1 MAEKDEEQLV
11 QEISEQF
18 KSVPDGPRR
27 MGNELRRFKE
37 ILKTAETKQ
46 ERQIITALL
55 ESLLFDHDEQK
66 IKDREAEFLKSPEFK
81 LAQPILELEEIT
93 PGNPKI
99 ESYMAIIDGIKN
111 ITFPELRETAP
122 EGATFAEATGLDPE
136 YIKSRRILIYEEA
149 LWNALYSP
157 PAATEPTEPDEPAAA
172 LDHVTVKRAG
182 AVEYPLDKVNL
193 NIWQFVEETSGQ
205 LKFAMEAKRG
215 PQNTR
220 KQIDCIYSIDFS
232 ALEEEGIKTTRR
244 LTSFDKRV
252 YIAVS
257 ALYNAGNDVITL
269 RQIFYAMGQKASNP
283 KAAQL
288 EKINESVTKMA
299 RAWVKVDDSREHN
312 TYNYNLDE
320 GDIKNGWRR
329 GRYEGSLLP
338 MEKASVIANGKT
350 TDAAIHLFRE
360 PPVITFAK
368 MKKQITTVDL
378 KLLQSPASK
387 TDTNLA
393 IEDYLIS
400 RLSRARNNGKE
411 SEKILFKTLFEKTG
425 ITERKQRARTPEK
438 IKTYLDY
445 YKEAG
450 NMLKSYLFEKESVTV
465 FF

>member
-1 MAEKDEEQLV
+1 MADNNQAHDTQDILEDGQAHDKKAEAMELAKLL
-11 QEISEQF
+11 STL
-18 KSVPDGPRR
+18 KS
-27 MGNELRRFKE
+27 
-37 ILKTAETKQ
+37 KQ
-46 ERQIITALL
+46 EWQTVQAVLDSFMDRPEDPQAQERESEFWQSTTPELIKTVFELDDFTPDSPGAKQYIAMLYGIT
-55 ESLLFDHDEQK
+55 SV
-66 IKDREAEFLKSPEFK
+66 
-81 LAQPILELEEIT
+81 
-93 PGNPKI
+93 
-99 ESYMAIIDGIKN
+99 
-111 ITFPELRETAP
+111 TFPELRAHAP

-136 YIKSRRILIYEEA
+136 YIKSRRVLIFQES
-149 LWNALYSP
+149 LWNELYP
-157 PAATEPTEPDEPAAA
+157 PAAAAPTEPDEPAAA

-232 ALEEEGIKTTRR
+232 ALEEEGVKTTRR

-252 YIAVS
+252 YIAAS
-257 ALYNAGNDVITL
+257 ALFNAGNDVISL
-269 RQIFYAMGQKASNP
+269 RQIFYAMGQKGSNP
-283 KAAQL
+283 TVAQL
-288 EKINESVTKMA
+288 ERINESITKMA
-299 RAWVKVDDSREHN
+299 RAWVTVDDSQEHN
-312 TYNYNLDE
+312 AYNYNLDE

-329 GRYEGSLLP
+329 GKYEGSLLP
-338 MEKASVIANGKT
+338 LERVSIKANGKT
-350 TDAAIHLFRE
+350 TDAALHLFRE

-368 MKKQITTVDL
+368 MRNQITTVDL

-387 TDTNLA
+387 TDMNLA

-400 RLSRARNNGKE
+400 RLSRAKKSGKE

-425 ITERKQRARTPEK
+425 ITEKKQRARTPDK

-450 NMLKSYLFEKESVTV
+450 DMLKSYLLEKESVTV
-465 FF
+465 YF